1 MKASELSRE
10 DWAAMLARA
19 RYMVS
24 KLRTPARCK
33 PWVVDEDR
41 AERMLGYFRDRVD
54 GKPDDVEEF
63 HDAVLEFCDYYGQD
77 LNWLLFGDPGTMIND
92 LAARSKR
99 AAAEA
104 PSLYS
109 Y

>member
-1 MKASELSRE
+1 MKVSKLSRR

-24 KLRTPARCK
+24 RLRTPARRK
-33 PWVVDEDR
+33 PWVVDEER
-41 AERMLGYFRDRVD
+41 AERILTYFRDRVA
-54 GKPDDVEEF
+54 GKPDDVVEF

-77 LNWLLFGDPGTMIND
+77 LNWLLFGDPGTMICD

-104 PSLYS
+104 AAVSA
-109 Y
+109 